1 MNEQNEF
8 GIHAESYKWIQR
20 AFRMFPEIDEVII
33 FGSRA
38 KGNFQP
44 GSDIDLA
51 IKGHN
56 LEYSYAEKV
65 RNVLEEGLYTLY
77 FYDVVDYYHITNQ
90 ALKEHI
96 DRVGKVFYKP
106 GQENISLK
114 SRSL

>member
-1 MNEQNEF
+1 MDTKSIQN
-8 GIHAESYKWIQR
+8 
-20 AFRMFPEIDEVII
+20 FPEIEEVII

-77 FYDVVDYYHITNQ
+77 FYDVVDYYHITNP

-96 DRVGKVFYKP
+96 GRVGKVFYRP
-106 GQENISLK
+106 DHENVS
-114 SRSL
+114 